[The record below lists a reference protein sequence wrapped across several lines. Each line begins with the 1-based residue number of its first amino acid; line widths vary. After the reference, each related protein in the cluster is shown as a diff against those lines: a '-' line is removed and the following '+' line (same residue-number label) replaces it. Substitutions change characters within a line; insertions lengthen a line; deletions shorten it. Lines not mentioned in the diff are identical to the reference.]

1 MTPEQ
6 IAEVLSQPL
15 QVGSLSLRNRLVM
28 GPMAAAA
35 PQQDGAPSE
44 QTIAFFEARA
54 RGGVGMII
62 VGGLVATTRS
72 YQEAPFR
79 PLLRLDIDDHLPAFR
94 RLADAVHTQGV
105 PLIAEIMHGFGR
117 MGVPGQGRPIIAAS
131 PKNVVIPKDRFPS
144 GIIVPTDRVTPMPD
158 EATVAEIKSYE
169 REMIEAA
176 DRAQRAGWDGVEVAA
191 HMSYFASSFLS
202 PRTNWRRDEYGG
214 SIENRAR
221 ILVETVRGIR
231 RRVGN
236 DFVVGLRITINDY
249 MPDGQDVDEFAAI
262 AKLVEAEGLDY
273 VALSTGCYETM
284 DTSAPVV
291 DGGMIGSG
299 DARVFR
305 QALSVPVLIQ
315 GLHDP
320 ANAAAAVAQGHGDA
334 VMLARQLLADPEYAR
349 KAVAGYSA
357 DIVRCDRDNR
367 CMRRL
372 VMNMPIRCS
381 VNPSMGRESRARGAL
396 PPLRRLFQAPIEE
409 VLLALTG
416 SAALM
421 NAIGVVASRNRE
433 KVSEP
438 QPEGN

>member
-15 QVGSLSLRNRLVM
+15 QVGFLSLRNRVVM

-35 PQQDGAPSE
+35 PQQDGAPSK

-72 YQEAPFR
+72 YEEAPFR
-79 PLLRLDIDDHLPAFR
+79 PLLRLDNDDHLPAFR
-94 RLADAVHTQGV
+94 RLADAVHAEGV

-117 MGVPGQGRPIIAAS
+117 MGMPGQGRPIIAAS
-131 PKNVVIPKDRFPS
+131 PKNVVIPKDRFPA
-144 GIIVPTDRVTPMPD
+144 GIIVPADRVTPMPD

-169 REMIEAA
+169 CEMIAA
-176 DRAQRAGWDGVEVAA
+176 AARAQRAGWDGVEVAA

-202 PRTNWRRDEYGG
+202 PRTNWRTDEYGG
-214 SIENRAR
+214 SVENRAR
-221 ILVETVRGIR
+221 ILVDAVRGIR
-231 RRVGN
+231 ERVGQ

-249 MPDGQDVDEFAAI
+249 MPDGQGVAGFAAI

-284 DTSAPVV
+284 DVSAPAV
-291 DGGMIGSG
+291 DGGMIDSG
-299 DARVFR
+299 DARLFR

-320 ANAAAAVAQGHGDA
+320 ANAAAAIVAGHGDA
-334 VMLARQLLADPEYAR
+334 VMLARPLLADPGYAQ
-349 KAVAGYSA
+349 KAVAGRSA
-357 DIVRCDRDNR
+357 DIVRCDRDNL

-381 VNPSMGRESRARGAL
+381 VNPVMGRESRPRGTF
-396 PPLRRLFQAPIEE
+396 PPLRRFFQAPVEKV
-409 VLLALTG
+409 VLGLTG
-416 SAALM
+416 SAGLM
-421 NAIGVVASRNRE
+421 NAIAAVVNRNRR
-433 KVSEP
+433 KTSEP
-438 QPEGN
+438 

>member
-72 YQEAPFR
+72 YEEAPFR

-202 PRTNWRRDEYGG
+202 PRTNWRMDEYGG

-249 MPDGQDVDEFAAI
+249 MPDGQDVEEFAAI

-284 DTSAPVV
+284 DTSAPPV
-291 DGGMIGSG
+291 DGGMIGNG

-305 QALSVPVLIQ
+305 QALAVPVLIQ

-409 VLLALTG
+409 ALLALTG

-421 NAIGVVASRNRE
+421 NAIGVVANRNRE